1 MAGKS
6 PAHVQHLLELAA
18 AEADKEASI
27 SAKKSRKKSQN
38 HMPAFMFN
46 SDVSKIQSNA
56 KNIEH
61 DTHHNFFYERNIIV
75 EPTVPPEKL
84 LLEKKEKGDDSQ
96 GIPKE
101 KLKQMSL
108 KR

>member
-27 SAKKSRKKSQN
+27 SAKKARKKSQN
-38 HMPAFMFN
+38 HMPAFLFN
-46 SDVSKIQSNA
+46 GDVSKIQSNG

-75 EPTVPPEKL
+75 EPSVPPEKL
-84 LLEKKEKGDDSQ
+84 LLEQKDKGDDSE
-96 GIPKE
+96 GIPKA
-101 KLKQMSL
+101 KLRQMSL